1 MYVSLKDVAARAGVS
16 FQTASKVLNGNPGVV
31 SDRTRGRIL
40 KAARDI
46 GYVPNALARGLVRQ
60 SSLTVGV
67 LIDDVTDPALSQF
80 ILAAERTA
88 AAEGHAVLMVA
99 VEPGMDPAL
108 AVRKMQEQRVGGMLV
123 IAPSLEED
131 PRFGTALRRG
141 PLPAVSVNHV
151 HGGGI
156 PLVGSDHSAT
166 GALAAEHLLGL
177 GHRRFATVTGPRGRR
192 VVGSRHRG
200 FRDFLHEAGE
210 RLSPRL
216 IAEADWTLAGAFTA
230 ANRLLE
236 IKPGFTALFVHN
248 DVMAVGVLH
257 ALRRH
262 GLRVPDH
269 CSIVSCDD
277 LDFAPFLAPPLT
289 TVHVPFQ
296 ETGELAAGFL
306 LQLIRGKTVPNRVF
320 LPTRLVVRDSTS
332 APPGGASG
340 TAVKTARSIAT
351 LDEDGDR

>member
-40 KAARDI
+40 KAAKDI

-60 SSLTVGV
+60 TSLTVGV

-80 ILAAERTA
+80 IHAAERTA
-88 AAEGHAVLMVA
+88 SAQGHAALIVA

-108 AVRKMQEQRVGGMLV
+108 AVRKMQEHRVGGILV

-131 PRFGTALRRG
+131 PRLGTALRG

-166 GALAAEHLLGL
+166 GALAAEHLLSL
-177 GHRRFATVTGPRGRR
+177 GHRHFATVTGPRGRR

-200 FRDFLHEAGE
+200 FRDFLHGAGQ

-216 IAEADWTLAGAFTA
+216 VAEADWTLVGSFAA

-236 IKPGFTALFVHN
+236 VEPGFTALFVHN
-248 DVMAVGVLH
+248 DVMAIGVLH
-257 ALRRH
+257 ALRNR
-262 GLRVPDH
+262 GLRVPGD

-277 LDFAPFLAPPLT
+277 LDLAPFLAPPLT
-289 TVHVPFQ
+289 TVHVPFR
-296 ETGELAAGFL
+296 ETGELAASVL
-306 LQLIRGKTVPNRVF
+306 LQLIQGETAPSRVF
-320 LPTRLVVRDSTS
+320 LPTHLVVRDSTS
-332 APPGGASG
+332 APPETPPGSG
-340 TAVKTARSIAT
+340 Q
-351 LDEDGDR
+351 DRTVHSQPR

>member
-1 MYVSLKDVAARAGVS
+1 VYVSLKDVAAQAGVS
-16 FQTASKVLNGNPGVV
+16 FQTASKVLNGHPGVV

-40 KAARDI
+40 KVAKDI

-60 SSLTVGV
+60 TSLTVGV

-80 ILAAERTA
+80 IHAAERTA
-88 AAEGHAVLMVA
+88 SAQGHAVLIVA

-108 AVRKMQEQRVGGMLV
+108 AVRKMQEHRVGGILV

-131 PRFGTALRRG
+131 PRLGTALRG

-151 HGGGI
+151 EGGEI
-156 PLVGSDHSAT
+156 PLVGSDHGAT
-166 GALAAEHLLGL
+166 GALAAEHLLAL

-200 FRDFLHEAGE
+200 FRNTLHEAGH

-216 IAEADWTLAGAFTA
+216 VAEADWTLAGAFAA

-236 IKPGFTALFVHN
+236 VEPGFTALFVHN
-248 DVMAVGVLH
+248 DVMAIGVLH
-257 ALRRH
+257 ALQRH
-262 GLRVPDH
+262 GLRVPDD

-277 LDFAPFLAPPLT
+277 LDLAPFLAPPLT

-296 ETGELAAGFL
+296 ETGERAAMVL
-306 LQLIRGKTVPNRVF
+306 LHLIRGETVPSRVF

-332 APPGGASG
+332 APPDDLRPSG
-340 TAVKTARSIAT
+340 LRTPAHSSVVGK
-351 LDEDGDR
+351 GW

>member
-16 FQTASKVLNGNPGVV
+16 FQTASKVLNGHPGVV
-31 SDRTRGRIL
+31 SERTRGRIL
-40 KAARDI
+40 KAAKDI

-60 SSLTVGV
+60 TSLTVGV
-67 LIDDVTDPALSQF
+67 LIDDVTDPALSQL

-88 AAEGHAVLMVA
+88 AAQGHAVLIVA

-108 AVRKMQEQRVGGMLV
+108 AVRKMQEHRVGGALV

-131 PRFGTALRRG
+131 PRLGMALRG

-156 PLVGSDHSAT
+156 PLVGSDHGAT
-166 GALAAEHLLGL
+166 GTIAAEHLLSL

-192 VVGSRHRG
+192 VVRSRHHG
-200 FRDFLHEAGE
+200 FRNRLHEAGM

-216 IAEADWTLAGAFTA
+216 VAEADWTLTGAFAA

-236 IKPGFTALFVHN
+236 TDPAFTALFVHN

-257 ALRRH
+257 ALRSH
-262 GLRVPDH
+262 GLRVPDD

-277 LDFAPFLAPPLT
+277 LELAPFLAPPLT

-296 ETGELAAGFL
+296 ETGEQAARVL
-306 LQLIRGKTVPNRVF
+306 LHLIRGEPVPSRVF
-320 LPTRLVVRDSTS
+320 LPTHLVVRDSTS
-332 APPGGASG
+332 APRETSRS
-340 TAVKTARSIAT
+340 AVPAEHGS
-351 LDEDGDR
+351 L

>member
-1 MYVSLKDVAARAGVS
+1 VYVSLKDVAARAGVS
-16 FQTASKVLNGNPGVV
+16 FQTASKVLNDHPGVV
-31 SDRTRGRIL
+31 SDRTRRRIL
-40 KAARDI
+40 SAAKDI

-60 SSLTVGV
+60 TSLAVGV

-88 AAEGHAVLMVA
+88 AAEGHAVLIVA

-131 PRFGTALRRG
+131 PRLGTALRG

-156 PLVGSDHSAT
+156 PLVGSDHGAT
-166 GALAAEHLLGL
+166 GALAAKHLLAL

-200 FRDFLHEAGE
+200 FRNFLHAAGQ

-216 IAEADWTLAGAFTA
+216 VAEADWTLAGAFTA

-236 IKPGFTALFVHN
+236 IDPSFTALFVHN
-248 DVMAVGVLH
+248 DVMAVAVLH
-257 ALRRH
+257 ALRSH
-262 GLRVPDH
+262 GLRVPEE
-269 CSIVSCDD
+269 CSVVSCDD
-277 LDFAPFLAPPLT
+277 LDLAPFLAPPLT

-296 ETGELAAGFL
+296 ETGELAATVL
-306 LQLIRGKTVPNRVF
+306 LQLIRGETVPSRVF
-320 LPTRLVVRDSTS
+320 LPTHLVVRDSTS
-332 APPGGASG
+332 APPETPLGSG
-340 TAVKTARSIAT
+340 Q
-351 LDEDGDR
+351 DRTVHSQPR

>member
-1 MYVSLKDVAARAGVS
+1 MYVSLKDVAAQAGVS
-16 FQTASKVLNGNPGVV
+16 FQTASKVLNGHPGVV

-40 KAARDI
+40 KAAKDI

-60 SSLTVGV
+60 TSLTVGV

-88 AAEGHAVLMVA
+88 GAQGHAVLIVA

-108 AVRKMQEQRVGGMLV
+108 AVRKMQEHRVGGILV

-131 PRFGTALRRG
+131 PRLGTALRG

-156 PLVGSDHSAT
+156 PLVGSDHGAT
-166 GALAAEHLLGL
+166 GALAAEHLLAL
-177 GHRRFATVTGPRGRR
+177 GHRHFATVTGPRGRR

-200 FRDFLHEAGE
+200 FRNFLHGAGE

-216 IAEADWTLAGAFTA
+216 VAEADWTLAGAFAA

-236 IKPGFTALFVHN
+236 IEPSFTALFVHN

-257 ALRRH
+257 ALRNY
-262 GLRVPDH
+262 GLRVPEE

-277 LDFAPFLAPPLT
+277 LDLAPFLAPPLT

-296 ETGELAAGFL
+296 ETGELAARVL
-306 LQLIRGKTVPNRVF
+306 LQLIGGETVPNRLF
-320 LPTRLVVRDSTS
+320 LPTHLVVRNSTS
-332 APPGGASG
+332 APPEKPPSSG
-340 TAVKTARSIAT
+340 Q
-351 LDEDGDR
+351 DRTVHSPSRRGR